1 MVRGQHTSHVR
12 SCRARGHRPRFATVA
27 RIVAVVAACSV
38 ALAGCFGNGPH
49 RVGSPLTSEQ
59 MPPGLWRSLG
69 GSDCSWAR
77 VGGSPA
83 RVLGTNSHGNG
94 PQYVQIDGSD
104 AGLAVDNC
112 FPFWQEPGAFGRPLA
127 QPGQPFGDGDFLLG
141 YEIAAG
147 TYSATFPPGQRC
159 SWAAVRG
166 FHGFDQGSNLDANRS
181 GSSTS
186 GFTSVF
192 ISPFD
197 YGFTS
202 QGCGQWQPMNLPA
215 APSGASTTA
224 LLVDGE
230 AQDLPDPYV
239 LRIDDPA
246 QCHGAPAPCYYTFA
260 TESGFLG
267 LINVP
272 VVRSSDLVHWTWA
285 GPVNAELQGTSSAP
299 PGKDAMPVLAPWVQW
314 AGNWAPSVLV
324 RPNNPPASRYVMYYT
339 ARSQDSSQWGGKECV
354 GVATSA
360 VVDGPY
366 VDTADAP
373 LICATAAGGTIDPS
387 PFVAA
392 DGSVSLQYV
401 DNNGIHA
408 QRLTADGLAL
418 AGGEQLLLRADGG
431 FAWEVTR
438 IEGPSM
444 ISTPGTGIL
453 LFYSVNNFTSP
464 DYAVGV
470 ARCDTPLGPCRRIY
484 SSPVLAK
491 RGAMLGPGGQTPVQL
506 ADGSWRLAFHAWD
519 DVVGYES
526 GGERTLHLL
535 PLTFPGGNPQ
545 VG

>member
-1 MVRGQHTSHVR
+1 M
-12 SCRARGHRPRFATVA
+12 
-27 RIVAVVAACSV
+27 
-38 ALAGCFGNGPH
+38 
-49 RVGSPLTSEQ
+49 
-59 MPPGLWRSLG
+59 
-69 GSDCSWAR
+69 
-77 VGGSPA
+77 
-83 RVLGTNSHGNG
+83 
-94 PQYVQIDGSD
+94 
-104 AGLAVDNC
+104 
-112 FPFWQEPGAFGRPLA
+112 
-127 QPGQPFGDGDFLLG
+127 
-141 YEIAAG
+141 
-147 TYSATFPPGQRC
+147 
-159 SWAAVRG
+159 RG
-166 FHGFDQGSNLDANRS
+166 FHGYDQGRNPDANRS
-181 GSSTS
+181 GSSTN
-186 GFTSVF
+186 GFASVL

-202 QGCGQWQPMNLPA
+202 QGCGQWQPMNLPP
-215 APSGASTTA
+215 APGGASTSGV
-224 LLVDGE
+224 LVDGV
-230 AQDLPDPYV
+230 AQDLPDPYT

-246 QCHGAPAPCYYTFA
+246 QCGGGPAPCYYTFS

-285 GPVNAELQGTSSAP
+285 GPGQRRTPGRHRRA

-366 VDTADAP
+366 VDTASAP
-373 LICATAAGGTIDPS
+373 LICAPAAGGTIDPS

-401 DNNGIHA
+401 DNDGIHA
-408 QRLTADGLAL
+408 QRITADGLAL

-431 FAWEVTR
+431 FVWEVTR

-444 ISTPGTGIL
+444 MSTPGTGIL

-470 ARCDTPLGPCRRIY
+470 ARCDTPLGPCRRVY
-484 SSPVLAK
+484 STPVLANARSHARTGGPDTGATPRRLVAPRVPRLGQ
-491 RGAMLGPGGQTPVQL
+491 RG
-506 ADGSWRLAFHAWD
+506 RLR
-519 DVVGYES
+519 V
-526 GGERTLHLL
+526 RR
-535 PLTFPGGNPQ
+535 
-545 VG
+545 